1 MSRAASQRCLLQT
14 TAPMIAV
21 CSSQLAD
28 FGDCHGREPTG
39 CCANLRETG
48 LENQQVEA
56 RPQPSNPTTRRSKR
70 RRVVTEEEPEGGC
83 EGVGGESEVKMEM
96 DALDYGEE
104 LDLDTLPDMTLYD
117 I

>member
-1 MSRAASQRCLLQT
+1 MACTLH
-14 TAPMIAV
+14 
-21 CSSQLAD
+21 
-28 FGDCHGREPTG
+28 CHGREPTG

-70 RRVVTEEEPEGGC
+70 RRVVTEEEAEGGC
-83 EGVGGESEVKMEM
+83 EGVGGESEVEMEM